1 MSDDL
6 TRRNPVARAL
16 SWLLNTRWVVRAP
29 VVLFR
34 CGLGFLFAGRLVMVT
49 HRGRRSG
56 KRRYVVL
63 EVVDRPSRDVV
74 VIASGFGERAQ
85 WYRNLEAD
93 PRCLVSV
100 GGRSDVAAVARLL
113 PDDESA
119 AALERYAARYP
130 RSWKEL
136 RRAITAS
143 TGDPTSKIPIVRLEL
158 S

>member
-34 CGLGFLFAGRLVMVT
+34 CGLGFLFAGRLVMVM

-56 KRRYVVL
+56 QRRYVVL

-143 TGDPTSKIPIVRLEL
+143 TGDPASKIPIVRLEL
-158 S
+158 R